1 MEKSFTKRL
10 QELAGITEESKMIS
24 RIDQEIEKAKKNG
37 VIYCDDDGDCYFESG
52 SDEWFEFMGTI
63 YQVPFVWDED
73 EDEDKDDYPFSKFYS
88 LIDKKAEEINF
99 PYEKFREYLVSKGLD
114 WG

>member
-24 RIDQEIEKAKKNG
+24 RIDQEIEKAKENG
-37 VIYCDDDGDCYFESG
+37 TIYSDDDGDNFESG
-52 SDEWFEFMGTI
+52 SDEWMEFMGTI
-63 YQVPFVWDED
+63 YQVPFEWDDD
-73 EDEDKDDYPFSKFYS
+73 ELEGEEDYPFSKFYS

-99 PYEKFREYLVSKGLD
+99 PTEKFMDYLKSKGLD
-114 WG
+114 WN

>member
-24 RIDQEIEKAKKNG
+24 RIDQEIEKAKERG
-37 VIYCDDDGDCYFESG
+37 DIDDDNDFESG
-52 SDEWFEFMGTI
+52 SDEWMEFMGTI
-63 YQVPFVWDED
+63 YQVPFEWDED

-88 LIDKKAEEINF
+88 LIDKKAKEINF
-99 PYEKFREYLVSKGLD
+99 PTEKFMDYLKSKGLD
-114 WG
+114 WQ

>member
-24 RIDQEIEKAKKNG
+24 RIDQEIEKAKESG
-37 VIYCDDDGDCYFESG
+37 VIDDDNDFESG
-52 SDEWFEFMGTI
+52 SDEWMEFMGTI
-63 YQVPFVWDED
+63 YQVPFEWDED

-88 LIDKKAEEINF
+88 LIDKKAKEINF
-99 PYEKFREYLVSKGLD
+99 PTEKFMDYLKSKGLD
-114 WG
+114 WM

>member
-10 QELAGITEESKMIS
+10 QELAGITDESKMKS
-24 RIDQEIEKAKKNG
+24 RIDQAIVKAKKNG
-37 VIYCDDDGDCYFESG
+37 TIWPDDDGDNLETGNEDYN
-52 SDEWFEFMGTI
+52 EFMGEI
-63 YQVPFVWDED
+63 YQVPFEWDED

-99 PYEKFREYLVSKGLD
+99 PTEKFIDYLESKGLE
-114 WG
+114 WN